1 MKQLRGV
8 QEMAVDP
15 TITWP
20 VAFTIIA
27 GIAVAAVTIAG
38 FITQSFK
45 RETPWKDPVSKL
57 HTAVGK
63 LETQLSEVSTRIDNT
78 QQTMKEQGVRNE
90 KDFDRILERIE
101 KVTDLMIDMIRD
113 ETGEGSN
120 KS

>member
-1 MKQLRGV
+1 
-8 QEMAVDP
+8 MAVDP

-27 GIAVAAVTIAG
+27 GVAVALVTIAG

-57 HTAVGK
+57 NTAVVK

-78 QQTMKEQGVRNE
+78 QQSVKEQGLRNE
-90 KDFDRILERIE
+90 KDFDRILERLE
-101 KVTDLMIDMIRD
+101 KVTDLMIDLIRD
-113 ETGEGSN
+113 ETLDNSN
-120 KS
+120 KPPKE